1 MNRIIGINRFGLN
14 PINRLTCGISSPMN
28 KSFYWSSVRFGCNV
42 GDYGD
47 SNYNNSNIN
56 TSPDKY
62 IKYKEASLKHDLLI
76 QIENNENK
84 LLKSIQDPES
94 ANATVILVL
103 TSMPISFSTLMTM
116 TSYINNGCPIVF
128 PCILGSVSL
137 YTIYASVYY
146 YRLTFDKTDT
156 KNALIKD
163 KMLLKVLTDDGY
175 YTNTIKTSDNMSIK

>member
-1 MNRIIGINRFGLN
+1 MNRIIGINRFELN
-14 PINRLTCGISSPMN
+14 HINRLTCGISSPMN
-28 KSFYWSSVRFGCNV
+28 NSFYWSSVRFGCNV
-42 GDYGD
+42 RDYGD

-62 IKYKEASLKHDLLI
+62 IKYKEAFLKHDLLI
-76 QIENNENK
+76 QIVNNENK

-94 ANATVILVL
+94 ANLTVICVL
-103 TSMPISFSTLMTM
+103 TSMPFVFSTLMTT
-116 TSYINNGCPIVF
+116 TSYINNDCPIIF
-128 PCILGSVSL
+128 PGMLGSISL
-137 YTIYASVYY
+137 YTIYYSVYF

-163 KMLLKVLTDDGY
+163 KMLLNVLTDDGH